1 MASAAGAGP
10 KGGWYYGWNIVAACI
25 LSQVACNGLTYNA
38 YSLFLRSWSEE
49 LHTPISLLQLPI
61 AGMGVMCALTSPF
74 IGALADKTPP
84 RRIFAFGLLGM
95 ALFMV
100 GISFATAT
108 WQLIALYAGLV
119 PFALGCATAI
129 PANALISRWFV
140 KRRGLAL
147 GLSAFGIGMA
157 GVVLPPIIAAALPAI
172 GWRAIWQ
179 AGALLTVVVVLP
191 TVLLI
196 IRNQPT
202 EKEGLHYLS
211 GDGAAAADHGHGHG
225 GPSTLG
231 TRDVLKRKAFWLL
244 IAAWLPI
251 MAINGGVGQNLAPYA
266 ASHGFST
273 DMAGALI
280 SVFSLAHLV
289 ATLGLGVLSDR
300 FGNRIPFA
308 GLALVVAAGAAT
320 LAFGSSLPLAF
331 IGAAL
336 IGLGGG
342 WATLLAAG
350 MAAEFGA
357 EGFGRAFGLAM
368 AFIPISALV
377 PFAIAKTQE
386 VTGSYAPALL
396 GVGVVVLI
404 GGGLI
409 LLLKERH
416 HGQLTAAEKEAA
428 LDEVVPTPIA

>member
-1 MASAAGAGP
+1 MTSAAGAGP
-10 KGGWYYGWNIVAACI
+10 KSGWYYGWNIVAVCI

-38 YSLFLRSWSEE
+38 YSLFLRGWSAE

-61 AGMGVMCALTSPF
+61 AGMGIMCALTSPF
-74 IGALADKTPP
+74 IGALADKLPP
-84 RRIFAFGLLGM
+84 RRMFAFGLLGM

-100 GISFATAT
+100 GISFAKAT
-108 WQLIALYAGLV
+108 WQIIALYAGLV
-119 PFALGCATAI
+119 PFALGFATAI

-147 GLSAFGIGMA
+147 GLSAFGIGIA

-172 GWRAIWQ
+172 GWRMIWQ
-179 AGALLTVVVVLP
+179 AGALLTVAVVLP
-191 TVLLI
+191 VVLFT

-202 EKEGLHYLS
+202 QKEGLHYVS
-211 GDGAAAADHGHGHG
+211 GGGGASHHGHGHG
-225 GPSTLG
+225 GAG
-231 TRDVLKRKAFWLL
+231 WREVAKRKAFWLL

-266 ASHGFST
+266 ASHGFATES
-273 DMAGALI
+273 AGALI

-289 ATLGLGVLSDR
+289 ATLGLGILSDR

-308 GLALVVAAGAAT
+308 GLAVVVSAGAAT
-320 LAFGSSLPLAF
+320 LAFGDGLPAAF
-331 IGAAL
+331 VGAAL
-336 IGLGGG
+336 VGLGGG

-357 EGFGRAFGLAM
+357 DGFGRAFGLAM

-377 PFAIAKTQE
+377 PFVIAKTQE
-386 VTGSYAPALL
+386 VTGSYAPALI
-396 GVGVVVLI
+396 GVSVVVLI

-409 LLLKERH
+409 LLLKERRGGH
-416 HGQLTAAEKEAA
+416 LTADEKDAA
-428 LDEVVPTPIA
+428 LDDAVTTPIA